1 VCKTLKQS
9 FRFVYQGDIFS
20 VSQNINPSNIDASPD
35 VNSQAIS
42 NLENATTEYTSAG
55 SPTSAADASVP
66 GVASLPTGKP
76 RKEKK
81 PRPPKTFWREVLE
94 TVVLTVVIFFL
105 VKSTVQHFRI
115 LGNSMEPNF
124 HSEQLILVNKAAF
137 FHFDV
142 NPWLRLI
149 PFVSAEGQNVIWPF
163 GEPKRGDVVIF
174 EYPKDPTQDYIK
186 RVIGLPGDTVE
197 VRNGVTY
204 VNDKA
209 IDEPYIRDKPVANYP
224 RTVVPPYHLFVMGDN
239 RNGSSDS
246 RSWGALPIDRI
257 IGKAMFVYW
266 PFKSGWGVV
275 PEIKLELK

>member
-1 VCKTLKQS
+1 M
-9 FRFVYQGDIFS
+9 
-20 VSQNINPSNIDASPD
+20 SQNVNPSNIDTSANPNQPD
-35 VNSQAIS
+35 FSE
-42 NLENATTEYTSAG
+42 LENASAELNATG
-55 SPTSAADASVP
+55 SATAAADASLP
-66 GVASLPTGKP
+66 GIPSAKPT
-76 RKEKK
+76 KK
-81 PRPPKTFWREVLE
+81 GRPPKTFWREVLE

-124 HSEQLILVNKAAF
+124 HTEQLILVNKAAYY
-137 FHFDV
+137 HFDI

-149 PFVSAEGQNVIWPF
+149 PFVNVEGQNVIWPF
-163 GEPKRGDVVIF
+163 GEPERGDVVIF

-197 VRNGVTY
+197 VRNGITF

-246 RSWGALPIDRI
+246 RSWGPLPIDRI

-266 PFKSGWGVV
+266 PFKDGWGVV
-275 PEIKLELK
+275 PELKVEIK